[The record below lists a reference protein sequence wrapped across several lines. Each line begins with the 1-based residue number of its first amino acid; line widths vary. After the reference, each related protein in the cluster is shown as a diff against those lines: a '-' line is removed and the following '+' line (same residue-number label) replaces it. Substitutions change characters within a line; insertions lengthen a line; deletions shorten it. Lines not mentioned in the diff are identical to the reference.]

1 MAGITLGATAN
12 AFSSEVSGLAS
23 ALIGRS
29 DSASTLQ
36 STVSFN
42 QIINN
47 FTQYIVTP
55 LNAFGLG
62 GFVFDVEGETTVNLN
77 AEITDHW
84 IESNTTIQDHIGIR
98 PEKIT
103 LKNYVGELV
112 DRKDSATNTPIQNV
126 TQKLT
131 VLSQYLPQLSE
142 QAQQAYD
149 VLKGSTT
156 LADIQ
161 NLSVSQLTN
170 EATSLW
176 ALTQNLNPGA
186 SRQQQAYLYFKA
198 LFQQQ
203 MLVSLQTPYEFI
215 TNMAIESVVAT
226 QGENSRDLSEF
237 TITLKQLRFASSI
250 TVAFDPT
257 NYQNRASPQT
267 APTVNGGKTAGTDTG
282 QTPAVGVEANIL
294 QQGGYPE
301 PPTNPQ
307 AGN

>member
-1 MAGITLGATAN
+1 MAGITLGAVASGF
-12 AFSSEVSGLAS
+12 ASQISSLSS
-23 ALIGRS
+23 ALIGRN
-29 DSASTLQ
+29 DSASVLQ
-36 STVSFN
+36 STVSVN

-47 FTQYIVTP
+47 FSQYIVTP

-62 GFVFDVEGETTVNLN
+62 GFVFDIEGETTVNLS
-77 AEITDHW
+77 ADITDHW
-84 IESNTTIQDHIGIR
+84 IESNSTIQDHIGIR

-103 LKNYVGELV
+103 LTNYVGELV
-112 DRKDSATNTPIQNV
+112 DRKDTSTNTSIQKV

-131 VLSQYLPQLSE
+131 VLADYLPDLSE

-149 VLKGSTT
+149 LLKGSTT

-161 NLSVSQLTN
+161 NLSVSQITS

-176 ALTQNLNPGA
+176 GLTKNLNPGA

-215 TNMAIESVVAT
+215 SNMAIESVVAT
-226 QGENSRDLSEF
+226 QGENSRDISEF
-237 TITLKQLRFASSI
+237 TITLKQLRFASSQ

-257 NYQNRASPQT
+257 NYQDRASPQK
-267 APTVNGGKTAGTDTG
+267 APTINGGKTAGTDTG
-282 QTPAVGVEANIL
+282 QAPAIAVNANIL

-301 PPTNPQ
+301 PPSNPE